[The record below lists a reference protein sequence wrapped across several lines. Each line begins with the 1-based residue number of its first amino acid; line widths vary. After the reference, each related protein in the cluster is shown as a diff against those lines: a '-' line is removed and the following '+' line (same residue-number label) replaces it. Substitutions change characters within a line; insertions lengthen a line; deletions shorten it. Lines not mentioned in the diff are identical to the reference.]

1 MGQKHNKIK
10 IMKKLLISILIIF
23 CSCDRSKTI
32 IHDTNSLDSI
42 VDKYINNG
50 SQALLLVRLEDNDG
64 NSIYQYSN
72 KNDKLVPNHKINE
85 KTWFRIWSMSKI
97 VTISLTMDLVEDGI
111 LKLDDPVTKYI
122 PEFSNLKVAL
132 SKDGKPLTKYGE
144 GLGVDDLEDD
154 EPCPYQLVENN
165 SKMTVLQLINHEA
178 GFYYST
184 TGINCLDNILDS
196 KNLAASKNSNEL
208 IKKLSELPL
217 IDYPGNTHFYGLN
230 TTVLGLVNERASGET
245 LNEMVKNRITE
256 PLQIDGLQYN
266 MNFDTKLLPVFSGV
280 DSTIRLANE
289 GELDI
294 MGSYVPG
301 YGLENELFMGGEG
314 MIGTAD
320 GYADFLRMLL
330 NHGELNGHRFLE
342 ESSVKEIYSPHTQ
355 LDNDYG
361 YNGYNLWVTSSLN
374 KEKGFGDEGL
384 WTGGGYEGTHF
395 WIDPKRDF
403 VGLIMSQMFETPS
416 QGHGRDNEIRGE
428 VYKQIF
434 KNEE

>member
-1 MGQKHNKIK
+1 MEN
-10 IMKKLLISILIIF
+10 
-23 CSCDRSKTI
+23 
-32 IHDTNSLDSI
+32 
-42 VDKYINNG
+42 
-50 SQALLLVRLEDNDG
+50 
-64 NSIYQYSN
+64 
-72 KNDKLVPNHKINE
+72 
-85 KTWFRIWSMSKI
+85 
-97 VTISLTMDLVEDGI
+97 
-111 LKLDDPVTKYI
+111 
-122 PEFSNLKVAL
+122 
-132 SKDGKPLTKYGE
+132 
-144 GLGVDDLEDD
+144 D
-154 EPCPYQLVENN
+154 EPCPYQLVENK
-165 SKMTVLQLINHEA
+165 SEMTVLQLINHEA

-208 IKKLSELPL
+208 IQKLSELPL
-217 IDYPGNTHFYGLN
+217 IDYPGNKHFYGLN

-245 LNEMVKNRITE
+245 LNELVKNRITE
-256 PLQIDGLQYN
+256 PLNINGLQYN
-266 MNFDTKLLPVFSGV
+266 KNLDTKLLPVFSGV
-280 DSTIRLANE
+280 DSIIRLANK

-301 YGLENELFMGGEG
+301 YGIENELFMGGEG

-342 ESSVKEIYSPHTQ
+342 ESSVREIYSPHTQ
-355 LDNDYG
+355 LENDYG

-428 VYKQIF
+428 IYKQIF

>member
-1 MGQKHNKIK
+1 
-10 IMKKLLISILIIF
+10 MKKLLVLILIIF
-23 CSCDRSKTI
+23 CSCDKSKI
-32 IHDTNSLDSI
+32 LIHDSNKLDSI
-42 VDKYINNG
+42 VDKYIDNG

-72 KNDKLVPNHKINE
+72 KNNTLVPDHEINE

-122 PEFSNLKVAL
+122 PEFVNLKVAV
-132 SKDGKPLTKYGE
+132 SKKGKPLSSYAE
-144 GLGVDDLEDD
+144 GIGIDELEND
-154 EPCPYQLVENN
+154 EPCPYQLVENK
-165 SKMTVLQLINHEA
+165 SEMTVLQLINHEA

-184 TGINCLDNILDS
+184 TGINCLDNILNS

-208 IKKLSELPL
+208 IQKLSEFPL
-217 IDYPGNTHFYGLN
+217 VDYPGNKHFYGLN
-230 TTVLGLVNERASGET
+230 TTVLGLVNERASGES
-245 LNEMVKNRITE
+245 LDNLVKNRITE
-256 PLQIDGLQYN
+256 PMNIKGLQYN
-266 MNFDTKLLPVFSGV
+266 KNSDTKLLPVFSGI
-280 DSTIRLANE
+280 DSSIRYAND

-294 MGSYVPG
+294 MGTYVPG
-301 YGLENELFMGGEG
+301 YGIENELFMGGEG

-330 NHGELNGHRFLE
+330 NHGELNGHRFLN

-355 LDNDYG
+355 LENDYG
-361 YNGYNLWVTSSLN
+361 YNGYNLWITSKLY
-374 KEKGFGDEGL
+374 KEKGYGDEGL

-403 VGLIMSQMFETPS
+403 VGLIMTQMFETPKA
-416 QGHGRDNEIRGE
+416 GHGRDNEIRGE
-428 VYKQIF
+428 VYTQIF